1 MVWLSQLLS
10 LIRKEFLAI
19 WSDKKSRIIIIVPPL
34 MQLFIFSFAVILEV
48 KNIDIAVLDRDNS
61 AKSQELIRNLTYSE
75 SFTNVYRLQNEEQ
88 LKEYIDTQKILVALN
103 IPQNFAQKIEKNEN
117 VSIQIIADGR
127 KSNTSQIAQDYIQS
141 AIQKIITGKESNTII
156 HRNLYNPN
164 LDNFWWILP
173 NLMGSLSMLVALLLT
188 SLSIARERELGTF
201 EQLLVS
207 PLSSTILILGKTLT
221 PLLITLVEASIIF
234 LVAITFFAVP
244 FTGSIIILYM
254 GLISFLFSI
263 VGIGLF
269 ISSISSTQQQGI
281 LGAFVLMVPYIL
293 MSGFATPVENMPQWL
308 IPFTNIISLKYFLIL
323 LKGVFLK
330 DISFA
335 MAISLIIPMLVLG
348 FISLIFAAWMFRKKV
363 G

>member
-1 MVWLSQLLS
+1 
-10 LIRKEFLAI
+10 
-19 WSDKKSRIIIIVPPL
+19 
-34 MQLFIFSFAVILEV
+34 
-48 KNIDIAVLDRDNS
+48 
-61 AKSQELIRNLTYSE
+61 
-75 SFTNVYRLQNEEQ
+75 
-88 LKEYIDTQKILVALN
+88 
-103 IPQNFAQKIEKNEN
+103 
-117 VSIQIIADGR
+117 
-127 KSNTSQIAQDYIQS
+127 
-141 AIQKIITGKESNTII
+141 
-156 HRNLYNPN
+156 
-164 LDNFWWILP
+164 
-173 NLMGSLSMLVALLLT
+173 
-188 SLSIARERELGTF
+188 
-201 EQLLVS
+201 
-207 PLSSTILILGKTLT
+207 
-221 PLLITLVEASIIF
+221 
-234 LVAITFFAVP
+234 
-244 FTGSIIILYM
+244 
-254 GLISFLFSI
+254 